1 MDKIVICPDFGCI
14 GCEHGKLHALDSCD
28 SSCGGG
34 GDNNCPSCVNA
45 MTLIEQL
52 TSEIK
57 RLEVV
62 ESNYNDMER
71 R

>member
-1 MDKIVICPDFGCI
+1 METIVICSDFGCV
-14 GCEHGKLHALDSCD
+14 GCEHRVLHVLDSCD

-34 GDNNCPSCVNA
+34 GDNNCSACVNA

-52 TSEIK
+52 TAEVK
-57 RLEVV
+57 RLEIV

>member
-1 MDKIVICPDFGCI
+1 MEAIVICPNFGCV
-14 GCEHGKLHALDSCD
+14 GCEHSELHMLNSCE

-34 GDNNCPSCVNA
+34 GDNNCSACVNA

-52 TSEIK
+52 TNEVK
-57 RLEVV
+57 RLEIV
-62 ESNYNDMER
+62 ESNYNDRER